1 VEYCGECHTSHP
13 NGTSSASTTAIKQ
26 LQMPTVN
33 GVDESEKTT
42 LSNHKN
48 KNDFDFRLLIR
59 KVLHKFFW
67 QTMQQM
73 LH

>member
-13 NGTSSASTTAIKQ
+13 NGTLSASATAIKQ

-33 GVDESEKTT
+33 SVNESDKTI

-48 KNDFDFRLLIR
+48 KNYFDFRLLIR